1 MALLVNF
8 TKYLT
13 FQELISVFHNL
24 LKTTKKEEVGPLS
37 ISSYDT
43 SITLLPK
50 PDKDITVENY
60 RQISL
65 MNICAKIL
73 NKILGN

>member
-24 LKTTKKEEVGPLS
+24 LKTTKKEEAGPLS